1 MTIKWLSSQEAA
13 DLIGVSYLTMYKY
26 IRAGK
31 IKAFKN
37 GKNYKL
43 KEEDVMAFIE
53 SCAV

>member
-1 MTIKWLSSQEAA
+1 MVGIA
-13 DLIGVSYLTMYKY
+13 YLTMYKY

-31 IKAFKN
+31 IKAYKN

-43 KEEDVMAFIE
+43 KEEDVLAFIE